1 MAEMVYKTVIFISIV
16 AVVVAVFI
24 LKSNLALA
32 VSVAALVIAFILL
45 LSKYWWLKIKN
56 PAKSTFANEAIAP
69 FRRVAG
75 SNDPAVVRVGLHVS
89 GSAWWAMLLCN
100 RVVSPIASCWFR
112 LGA

>member
-45 LSKYWWLKIKN
+45 LSKYW
-56 PAKSTFANEAIAP
+56 
-69 FRRVAG
+69 
-75 SNDPAVVRVGLHVS
+75 
-89 GSAWWAMLLCN
+89 
-100 RVVSPIASCWFR
+100 
-112 LGA
+112 